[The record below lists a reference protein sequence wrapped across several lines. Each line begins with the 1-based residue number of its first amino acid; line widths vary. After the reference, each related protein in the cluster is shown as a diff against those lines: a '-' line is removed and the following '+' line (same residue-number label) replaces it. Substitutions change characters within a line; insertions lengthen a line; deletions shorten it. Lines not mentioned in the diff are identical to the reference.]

1 MRTNAFD
8 VVSLFEKALAEYTGA
23 PYAVCIDSCTDAI
36 FLSCIYKDVKG
47 KKITIPKRTYLS
59 VPQSIMQAGAVLQ
72 FEDLEW
78 TGAYQLKGTNI
89 YDSAKRFTKD
99 MYIPGTMMCLSFHLK
114 KILNI
119 GKGGAVL
126 TDDKE
131 AVEWLKRARYEG
143 RTPGLD
149 YRKDDIT
156 HLINKK
162 NYWGFAKQTIRDYIV
177 KVSDESAWEYPN
189 SFEEIPSKHPNEKG
203 YNLISEEIYNYIV
216 KNNII

>member
-36 FLSCIYKDVKG
+36 FLSCIYREVKG

-59 VPQSIMQAGAVLQ
+59 VPQSIMQAGAILQ
-72 FEDLEW
+72 FEDLDW

-89 YDSAKRFTKD
+89 YDAAKRFTKN
-99 MYIPGTMMCLSFHLK
+99 MYISGSMMCLSFHLK

-126 TDDKE
+126 TDNKD

-143 RTPGLD
+143 RTQSID

-156 HLINKK
+156 HMGWNMYMTPEQAARGLALLQVLPDINKDQIENPPYRDLTEFTLFK
-162 NYWGFAKQTIRDYIV
+162 NC
-177 KVSDESAWEYPN
+177 
-189 SFEEIPSKHPNEKG
+189 EIIK
-203 YNLISEEIYNYIV
+203 
-216 KNNII
+216 

>member
-156 HLINKK
+156 HMGWNMYMTPEQAARGLALLQVLPDANKDQIE
-162 NYWGFAKQTIRDYIV
+162 NPPYRDLTEFTLFKDCEV
-177 KVSDESAWEYPN
+177 V
-189 SFEEIPSKHPNEKG
+189 HG
-203 YNLISEEIYNYIV
+203 V
-216 KNNII
+216 

>member
-156 HLINKK
+156 HMGWNMYMTPEQAARGLALLQVLPDANKDQIENPPYRDLTEFTLFK
-162 NYWGFAKQTIRDYIV
+162 NCEIV
-177 KVSDESAWEYPN
+177 R
-189 SFEEIPSKHPNEKG
+189 
-203 YNLISEEIYNYIV
+203 
-216 KNNII
+216 